1 MLFNSLTFIVFL
13 PIVFLLYWSISKHR
27 KWQNLLVVI
36 ASYIFYG
43 WWDWRFLF
51 LIAFTSICSYASG
64 ILLEK
69 LEGERKSQQLVSG
82 INITINLLILGIF
95 KYYNFFTDN
104 IATLFKSIGY
114 ELDLVTL
121 DIILPVGIS
130 FYTFQALSRGWP
142 APDVMGILQENGY
155 CR

>member
-1 MLFNSLTFIVFL
+1 MLFNSIEFIIYL
-13 PIVFLLYWSISKHR
+13 PIVFLLYWSIPKHR

-51 LIAFTSICSYASG
+51 LIAFTSICSYTSG

-69 LEGERKSQQLVSG
+69 FEGERKSQRLISG

-104 IATLFKSIGY
+104 IAILFKSFGY
-114 ELDLVTL
+114 ELDWVTL
-121 DIILPVGIS
+121 IL
-130 FYTFQALSRGWP
+130 FFL
-142 APDVMGILQENGY
+142 
-155 CR
+155 